1 MTSDDERGDRQDIA
15 DVLLRYSTGIDR
27 RDWVLFR
34 SCWTADVVADYT
46 EIARWESADAITEFM
61 ETAHVDMG
69 HTMHRLSN
77 LAIAI
82 DGNTA
87 TARSYVDA
95 ILMMPDGKTGLN
107 PTGFYDDDLIRTSEG
122 WRIARR
128 TFTMVLQRTLP
139 T

>member
-46 EIARWESADAITEFM
+46 GIARWESADAITEFM